1 MKTYKYSYDVI
12 ADAQDLLNWRKP
24 VDLTQTPDG
33 NLVYKFDELGQV
45 LYSPV
50 TETCVKTFGSF
61 KSARK
66 FLNRLEWRGI
76 TGMTSK
82 VVY

>member
-1 MKTYKYSYDVI
+1 MKMYKHSCDVI
-12 ADAQDLLNWRKP
+12 IDAQDMLNWRKP
-24 VDLTQTPDG
+24 SELTQTPDG

-50 TETCVKTFGSF
+50 TDTCVKTFRSF
-61 KSARK
+61 RSARK

-76 TGMTSK
+76 NGITSK